1 MNSHAPARR
10 ATNLIAIAIIGVILV
25 ITGTLV
31 AVEVSAT
38 SPVLITIGVI
48 GWMVA
53 MMAAGAWV
61 VIVLT
66 RVARN
71 LVALSDRDREHR
83 ARLAEEARL
92 HREELNGRLQ
102 HELCAWVY
110 AWLQARGE
118 QVQQIERTLGALA
131 KQPETSVDELA
142 PRRAAR

>member
-10 ATNLIAIAIIGVILV
+10 KTILIAFIGVILV

-31 AVEVSAT
+31 AVMVSIT

-53 MMAAGAWV
+53 MMAGGAWV
-61 VIVLT
+61 VIVLN

-71 LVALSDRDREHR
+71 LLALSERDREDR
-83 ARLAEEARL
+83 VQLSEEARK
-92 HREELNGRLQ
+92 HREELNDRLQ

-110 AWLQARGE
+110 AWLQTGAE
-118 QVQQIERTLGALA
+118 QVKKVERTLGALA